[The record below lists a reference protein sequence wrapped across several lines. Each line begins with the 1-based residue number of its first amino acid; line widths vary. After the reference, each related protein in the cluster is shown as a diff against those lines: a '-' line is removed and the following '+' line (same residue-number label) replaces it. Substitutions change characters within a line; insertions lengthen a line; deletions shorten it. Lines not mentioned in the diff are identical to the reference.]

1 MTELGTFSFHF
12 FPFSLAYSKLFLN
25 FAFGK
30 SQPTYTEIMKE
41 NKIQF
46 TRPLG
51 AFKDSVRAYRA
62 YKQKW
67 QQRVNE
73 ELEEREASRRIATAE
88 MNLELV

>member
-1 MTELGTFSFHF
+1 
-12 FPFSLAYSKLFLN
+12 
-25 FAFGK
+25 
-30 SQPTYTEIMKE
+30 MKE

-73 ELEEREASRRIATAE
+73 ELEERERKAFIATAKH
-88 MNLELV
+88 MPQ

>member
-1 MTELGTFSFHF
+1 
-12 FPFSLAYSKLFLN
+12 
-25 FAFGK
+25 
-30 SQPTYTEIMKE
+30 MKE

-51 AFKDSVRAYRA
+51 AFRDSVRAYRA

>member
-1 MTELGTFSFHF
+1 
-12 FPFSLAYSKLFLN
+12 
-25 FAFGK
+25 
-30 SQPTYTEIMKE
+30 MKE

-51 AFKDSVRAYRA
+51 AFRDSVRAYRA

-88 MNLELV
+88 MNLELVTL